1 MSYLNYILFFS
12 EVNEKSKNDEKPKR
26 KKVTLKD
33 KAVQTAR
40 GEKIKIEV
48 EDLTS
53 EGMLLLK
60 RKNWRKL

>member
-1 MSYLNYILFFS
+1 MSDLSYILFFS

-26 KKVTLKD
+26 KKLTSKD

-40 GEKIKIEV
+40 GGKIKIEV

-60 RKNWRKL
+60 RKN

>member
-1 MSYLNYILFFS
+1 MLYLNYILFFS

-40 GEKIKIEV
+40 GRKIKIEV

-60 RKNWRKL
+60 RKN

>member
-40 GEKIKIEV
+40 GGKIKIEV

-60 RKNWRKL
+60 RKN